1 MSTLDSPFTIENST
15 RSAVEMSQ
23 DVVEYSSISSVQTM
37 SSLPSQSW
45 EEMRSTKDFSD
56 ALSSITSSLNS
67 NTLESLSE
75 ELEKD

>member
-45 EEMRSTKDFSD
+45 EEMRSSKDFSD